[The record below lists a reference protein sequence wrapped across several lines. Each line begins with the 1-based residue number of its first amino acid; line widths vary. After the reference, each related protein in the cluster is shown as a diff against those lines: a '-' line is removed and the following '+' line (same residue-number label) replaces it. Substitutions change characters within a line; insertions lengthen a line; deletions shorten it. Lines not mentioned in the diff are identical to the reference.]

1 MQKATLNRFVVKK
14 KENKEKE
21 QYGGQEK
28 PKEMFKG
35 QY

>member
-1 MQKATLNRFVVKK
+1 MQKATLNRFVVK